1 MIALPSIAFG
11 GFSGSAK
18 DVTARQVGGRSILT
32 CRTWPTGPT
41 TNAQVARRASL
52 KKIAKSWQLLTNDQR
67 LEWDR
72 LAEGAT
78 GITVLGQ
85 KAKISGLNLYVRLNS
100 NLVMSGGVMR
110 SDAPAGLD
118 DVPLVRFGAMY
129 VNSSSVLIEQI
140 DEPDSDLRLIV
151 KMSGAQS
158 TGVSSG
164 WSKTVVVSSDEETD
178 WGELDL
184 TDAFADVLG
193 TNVVDGMKYF
203 VELYWV
209 DSVTGFSGQVTQ
221 ISGIAGPD
229 PIYGSAS
236 GDTGRALVR
245 VKDLVDPIDRTY
257 FENFEYELSRGSV
270 IGTVKGIYG
279 WRGSRTNAYVVIDQ
293 AVAARFEEQRGYALV
308 RSNRNTSWSINIL
321 EIEITDYNDTKRL
334 MVTPTSS
341 QNAYGYDCFDTVAP
355 IPI

>member
-32 CRTWPTGPT
+32 CRTWPTGPS

-67 LEWDR
+67 LDWDR

-100 NLVMSGGVMR
+100 NLVMSGGAMR

-151 KMSGAQS
+151 KMSGAQI
-158 TGVSSG
+158 
-164 WSKTVVVSSDEETD
+164 K
-178 WGELDL
+178 
-184 TDAFADVLG
+184 
-193 TNVVDGMKYF
+193 
-203 VELYWV
+203 
-209 DSVTGFSGQVTQ
+209 
-221 ISGIAGPD
+221 P
-229 PIYGSAS
+229 
-236 GDTGRALVR
+236 
-245 VKDLVDPIDRTY
+245 
-257 FENFEYELSRGSV
+257 
-270 IGTVKGIYG
+270 
-279 WRGSRTNAYVVIDQ
+279 
-293 AVAARFEEQRGYALV
+293 
-308 RSNRNTSWSINIL
+308 L
-321 EIEITDYNDTKRL
+321 EIIKLSIEASESAIFTIPSSCRVL
-334 MVTPTSS
+334 ALTSS
-341 QNAYGYDCFDTVAP
+341 FSPAYEMVSCSK
-355 IPI
+355 

>member
-100 NLVMSGGVMR
+100 NLVMSGGAMR

-118 DVPLVRFGAMY
+118 DVPLLRFGAMY

-221 ISGIAGPD
+221 ISGIAGPN

-236 GDTGRALVR
+236 ADTGRALVR

-279 WRGSRTNAYVVIDQ
+279 WRGSRTNAYVELDP

-321 EIEITDYNDTKRL
+321 AIEITDYNDTKRL

>member
-18 DVTARQVGGRSILT
+18 GVTARQVDGRSILSLK
-32 CRTWPTGPT
+32 CYPTGLAT
-41 TNAQVARRASL
+41 GIQLARRASL
-52 KKIAKSWQLLTNDQR
+52 KMISKSWKELTDAQRQGWDQ
-67 LEWDR
+67 
-72 LAEGAT
+72 LAESSYGK
-78 GITVLGQ
+78 TVLGQ
-85 KAKISGLNLYVRLNS
+85 KAKISGMNLYVRLNS
-100 NLVMSGGVMR
+100 NLVMAGSNIR
-110 SDAPAGLD
+110 SDAPIGLD
-118 DVPLVRFGAMY
+118 NVPNVVFGAMY
-129 VNSSSVLIEQI
+129 VNSSTVLIESI
-140 DEPDSDLRLIV
+140 NEENDDFRLVV
-151 KMSGAQS
+151 KMSNAQS
-158 TGVSSG
+158 NGVSNA
-164 WSKTVVVSSDEETD
+164 WSRTVIVSSSEETD

-184 TDAFADVLG
+184 TDAFKDVLG
-193 TNVVDGMKYF
+193 TEVIDGQKYF

-209 DSVTGFSGQVTQ
+209 DSVTGFSGPVTQ

-236 GDTGRALVR
+236 GDSGRALVR

-270 IGTVKGIYG
+270 IGTVKGVYG
-279 WRGSRTNAYVVIDQ
+279 WRGSRSNAYVVIDQ

-334 MVTPTSS
+334 MVSPTSS

-355 IPI
+355 LPI

>member
-32 CRTWPTGPT
+32 CRTWPTGPS

-52 KKIAKSWQLLTNDQR
+52 KKISKSWQLLSNDQR
-67 LEWDR
+67 LAWDR

-85 KAKISGLNLYVRLNS
+85 KAKISGLNLFVRLNS
-100 NLVMSGGVMR
+100 NLVMAGGTMR
-110 SDAPAGLD
+110 TEAPIGLD
-118 DVPLVRFGAMY
+118 DVPLLRFGAMY
-129 VNSSSVLIEQI
+129 VNSSAVRIEQI

-158 TGVSSG
+158 VGVSSG
-164 WSKTVVVSSDEETD
+164 WSKTVVVSSEAETD

-193 TNVVDGMKYF
+193 TNVVNGMKYF
-203 VELYWV
+203 VELYWI
-209 DSVTGFSGQVTQ
+209 DSVTGFAGQITQ

-229 PIYGSAS
+229 PIYGTA
-236 GDTGRALVR
+236 TGENSRALIRVR
-245 VKDLVDPIDRTY
+245 DLVDPIERTY

-279 WRGSRTNAYVVIDQ
+279 WRNTLSNAYVELDPI
-293 AVAARFEEQRGYALV
+293 VAARFEEQLGYALV
-308 RSNRNTSWSINIL
+308 RSNRNSHGSINIMK
-321 EIEITDYNDTKRL
+321 IEITDYHDTKRL
-334 MVTPTSS
+334 MVAPKSS
-341 QNAYGYDCFDTVAP
+341 QNSYGYDCFDTVAP
-355 IPI
+355 ISI

>member
-118 DVPLVRFGAMY
+118 DVPLLRFGAMY

-193 TNVVDGMKYF
+193 TNIVDGMKYF

-229 PIYGSAS
+229 PIYGSGS
-236 GDTGRALVR
+236 GDSGRALVR

-270 IGTVKGIYG
+270 IGSVKGVYG
-279 WRGSRTNAYVVIDQ
+279 WRGTRTNAYVEMDP

-321 EIEITDYNDTKRL
+321 AIEITDYNETKRL

-355 IPI
+355 IHL